1 MRSPSRAALVVL
13 SAVVVALGGA
23 PAAKADGS
31 SIVVMDSGWPTGSLS
46 VCPMGAGFES
56 GQTAL
61 VQVLRGGAW
70 VSTRTYAQSGWSG
83 CIQADATA
91 LVPGPGTYSF
101 RALSR
106 IPSTGELLTSEA
118 AAVTLRKDDGQISW
132 LGARNGI
139 RYPGPRIFSEG
150 LRLSTRSAKD
160 RLTPVLVHAAHGQ
173 VVDLQRKVGSRWI
186 NVHRVKAPA
195 SGTDVTVRLTFPV
208 RPGSSTHRF
217 VSRATAWN
225 PTVVTDSF
233 TVYQAASST
242 RASYIAE
249 ARSYI
254 ASYCPKTPIAI
265 DTRAVA
271 SGGPIGM
278 ASAYTSTSRGRKV
291 LNTRIELRSGMAPDQ
306 LRSVALHECAH
317 VVQYRSMVQRRY
329 GELTRQAEKLWPG
342 LGVEG
347 QADCMAFQ
355 ITRDARY
362 FGYVRGCSK
371 AQLVNA
377 AKLWKAYG
385 RKYQAAAYAW
395 R

>member
-1 MRSPSRAALVVL
+1 MRSLGRAALVVL
-13 SAVVVALGGA
+13 SAVVVVLGVT
-23 PAAKADGS
+23 PAAKAADS
-31 SIVVMDSGWPTGSLS
+31 SVYIVDSGWPSGSLS

-56 GQTAL
+56 GQTAV

-70 VSTRTYAQSGWSG
+70 VSSTRTYSQSAWGG

-118 AAVTLRKDDGQISW
+118 VAVTLRKDDGQIFW
-132 LGARNGI
+132 LGARNGL
-139 RYPGPRIFSEG
+139 RYPTSTIISEG
-150 LRLSTRSAKD
+150 LRLSTQSVKD
-160 RLTPVLVHAAHGQ
+160 RTSSVLIPAAHGQ
-173 VVDLQRKVGSRWI
+173 VVDLQRKAGSRWL
-186 NVHRVKAPA
+186 NVHRVHAPA
-195 SGTDVTVRLTFPV
+195 SGTDVTVRLTFPL

-225 PTVVTDSF
+225 PTVVTNSF
-233 TVYQAASST
+233 TVYQSAKVN
-242 RASYIAE
+242 RASYVAE
-249 ARSYI
+249 ARSYM
-254 ASYCPKTPIAI
+254 SRYCPKTPIRL
-265 DTRAVA
+265 DTPAVA

-278 ASAYTSTSRGRKV
+278 ASAYTSGSRGKRV
-291 LNTRIELRSGMAPDQ
+291 LNTGIELRSGMTPDQ

-317 VVQYRSMVQRRY
+317 IVQYRTMVQGRY
-329 GELTRQAEKLWPG
+329 GTVTRQADKLWPG

-355 ITRDARY
+355 ITRDPRY
-362 FGYVRGCSK
+362 FGYVRGCTK

-377 AKLWKAYG
+377 AKMWKAYG
-385 RKYQAAAYAW
+385 GKHQAAAVRW
-395 R
+395 